1 MLDLKDL
8 KRYKDF
14 LIREKLMKS
23 IFSKN
28 KKVEPIDDSKKEEL
42 CRGVQEFLPSTDFL
56 FKQLN
61 EGRKLRIYTGIDPTG
76 PTLHLGHMIV
86 LKKLRDF
93 QNLGHEVILLM
104 GDFTAMI
111 GDPTDKLAVRKV
123 LTEKEVKN
131 NLKLY
136 KKQAEFFLNFSGKNP
151 AKVLFNSTWLK
162 KLNLKDILDLT
173 SLVTVDQMLKRDMFS
188 RRMEDNK
195 PIYMHEFM
203 YPLLQGYD
211 SVAMNVDVE
220 IGGNDQLFNMMMGR
234 DLQKKL
240 NNKEKTSITMKLLAD
255 TSGKKMGK
263 TEGNMVSL
271 LDSNI
276 DMFGKVMSWTD
287 DMVLNGFEL
296 CTNVSDASLVE
307 IKKQFN
313 EGLSNPRDFKL
324 MLAKEIVK
332 IYHGEEKARLAEENF
347 INTFSKGEIPENIQ
361 EIGVPAGTPL
371 GIILQNEKIVA
382 SAGEFKRLVKEGA
395 VNTTEGEKIEDFNY
409 LVSKPI
415 IVKVGKRRF
424 LDIKILM

>member
-1 MLDLKDL
+1 
-8 KRYKDF
+8 
-14 LIREKLMKS
+14 MKS

-28 KKVEPIDDSKKEEL
+28 KKISQIDDLKKEEL
-42 CRGVQEFLPSTDFL
+42 MRGVQEFVPANNLI

-61 EGRKLRIYTGIDPTG
+61 EGKRLRIYTGIDPTG

-86 LKKLRDF
+86 LKKLKEF
-93 QNLGHEVILLM
+93 QDLGHEVILLM

-111 GDPTDKLAVRKV
+111 GDPTDKMAVRKV

-136 KKQAEFFLNFSGKNP
+136 KKQAEFFLNFRGNNP
-151 AKVLFNSTWLK
+151 AKVLFNSSWLR

-188 RRMEDNK
+188 RRVEENK

-234 DLQKKL
+234 DLQKKI

-255 TSGKKMGK
+255 TTGKKMGK

-276 DMFGKVMSWTD
+276 EMFGKIMSWTD
-287 DMVLNGFEL
+287 DMILNGFEL
-296 CTNVSDASLVE
+296 CTNINDVNLSE

-313 EGLSNPRDFKL
+313 EGQSNPRDFKL

-347 INTFSKGEIPENIQ
+347 INTFSKGEIPDNIN

-395 VNTTEGEKIEDFNY
+395 VNTTEGEEIKDFNY

-415 IVKVGKRRF
+415 VVKVGKRRF
-424 LDIKILM
+424 LDIKVIS